1 MKNIHQ
7 ESKRILMRQYHRN
20 HPWRLDATGHY
31 IPHDYSKGRVLSWWD
46 DVGFI
51 LNGRRVMVWWIHPR
65 MKYADAI
72 EEAGWTEAG
81 KPPNSA
87 SDFLASD
94 RCIKQYKR
102 LGRARK
108 KVIAYK
114 SSPPASETTE
124 YYDRLSAI
132 LDRNTNEGIDFVAR
146 PSMSIQVL
154 NWCTG
159 IELCLPV
166 EVLNDS
172 DAIALAGIVR
182 QMLKTGRSLANMN
195 EYIPSGYQ
203 YGREQWLAEADARIK
218 DREARSL

>member
-1 MKNIHQ
+1 M
-7 ESKRILMRQYHRN
+7 
-20 HPWRLDATGHY
+20 
-31 IPHDYSKGRVLSWWD
+31 
-46 DVGFI
+46 
-51 LNGRRVMVWWIHPR
+51 
-65 MKYADAI
+65 
-72 EEAGWTEAG
+72 EAG

-94 RCIKQYKR
+94 RCVKQYKR

-114 SSPPASETTE
+114 SSPTTFETAE

-132 LDRNTNEGIDFVAR
+132 LERIAKEGIDFVAH
-146 PSMSIQVL
+146 PSMSIQTL

-159 IELCLPV
+159 VELCLPV

-195 EYIPSGYQ
+195 QYIPSGYQ
-203 YGREQWLAEADARIK
+203 YGREQWLAEADVRIR
-218 DREARSL
+218 DREARS